1 LVHLKQ
7 LRLRAGLSQRTVAE
21 RVGVSQPHYQRWETG
36 VADVPSDKVK
46 RLALVLKAKPEQIQ
60 TKHMP
65 KQVHLYPL
73 EADNVPDDQSYYG
86 EVSVHFH
93 GGGKPLVLSISQA
106 AFSKL
111 YWDIQRGDYFLCVH
125 SLMNQ
130 LVAIRREAITDLH
143 LMSEAADTYG
153 PEHDDYD
160 HCNMLLQLID
170 DRSWEIIERLEWDDN
185 LEESFEKDEIARVKK
200 MLKRTTDEEF
210 AKLVADKHI
219 QPEEVDGYKAE
230 EAAKLEGIFNV
241 ARNVRYQFS
250 TGKQRSLSVDDD
262 KDLYNATYEIF
273 EFDLFDKHDPFV
285 RLPMAGGHHEV
296 AFVNLTTVDYIS
308 VPNHRFMKGHEEAL
322 EEEIEEAEEVE
333 SKPGPVKRKRGRSPK
348 NGGDPV

>member
-1 LVHLKQ
+1 MVQLKQ
-7 LRLRAGLSQRTVAE
+7 LRLREGLSQRKVAE

-36 VADVPSDKVK
+36 VAEVPADKVK
-46 RLALVLKAKPEQIQ
+46 RLALVLKVKPEQIQ

-73 EADNVPDDQSYYG
+73 EEDNVPDDQSYYG

-93 GGGKPLVLSISQA
+93 GGGKPLVLSISEA

-111 YWDIQRGDYFLCVH
+111 YRDIQGGDYFVCVH

-130 LVAIRREAITDLH
+130 LVAIRREAIADLH

-160 HCNMLLQLID
+160 HSNMRLQLID
-170 DRSWEIIERLEWDDN
+170 DRSWEIIEHLEFDDQ
-185 LEESFEKDEIARVKK
+185 LEEDFEKDEIARVEK
-200 MLKRTTDEEF
+200 MLECTTDKEF
-210 AKLVADKHI
+210 EKLVADKHI
-219 QPEEVDGYKAE
+219 QPEEVEGYKAK
-230 EAAKLEGIFNV
+230 EAAKLEDIFNL

-262 KDLYNATYEIF
+262 EDVYNATYEIF
-273 EFDLFDKHDPFV
+273 ELDLFDKDDPFI
-285 RLPMAGGHHEV
+285 RLPMAGGYHEV
-296 AFVNLTTVDYIS
+296 AFINLTTVDYIS
-308 VPNHRFMKGHEEAL
+308 VPNHRFVKGHDEVL
-322 EEEIEEAEEVE
+322 EKDIEETEEPE
-333 SKPGPVKRKRGRSPK
+333 SKPEPVKRKRGRPPK
-348 NGGDPV
+348 NGGDAA